1 MASKNI
7 LLSTT
12 ILGILTTAAGAFG
25 VQAVAPTVAGDPA
38 TDHSLLQTILT
49 VLGLVLAAW
58 GRYKKGD
65 LTILPAKAPEVPPA
79 VPPAAALLLLLLT
92 TTNCAMPSLE
102 SGRTGQGGSTG
113 AAPVVNV
120 VVNLSGMTRID
131 GVSTPTA
138 APSAESQNST
148 KQEGNSKVDPESIGK
163 GVKSAAEGAA
173 GVLKAKV
180 PVLGAA
186 PEVPVPEVPVPVVP
200 VVTVPDHP

>member
-58 GRYKKGD
+58 GRYKQGD

-79 VPPAAALLLLLLT
+79 VPPAAALLLILIGG
-92 TTNCAMPSLE
+92 CAMPKLD
-102 SGRTGQGGSTG
+102 SGAQGLGGSTG
-113 AAPVVNV
+113 PAPVVNV
-120 VVNLSGMTRID
+120 TVTFSGDVRVD
-131 GVSTPTA
+131 SLANPTA
-138 APSAESQNST
+138 APAATSQNST
-148 KQEGNSKVDPESIGK
+148 KQEGNAKVDPEAVGK

-173 GVLKAKV
+173 ELVKPKV

-186 PEVPVPEVPVPVVP
+186 PEVPVVP